1 MGDNVEALAQGWLEA
16 KRAETQANEL
26 RLKIEVQICAA
37 LEVRDEG
44 AITHKLEGFKVT
56 LTQPITRE
64 VDEAAWAAVAHKVP
78 ADLAPVKTKI
88 EADAAGC
95 KYLAENEPAIWKRI
109 AAAFETKPGKVG
121 FKVEAV

>member
-1 MGDNVEALAQGWLEA
+1 MGDNVEALAQGWLDA

-26 RLKIEVQICAA
+26 RLKIEAQICAA

-56 LTQPITRE
+56 LTQPITRK
-64 VDEAAWAAVAHKVP
+64 VDETAWAAVAHKVP

-88 EADAAGC
+88 EADVLRGLI
-95 KYLAENEPAIWKRI
+95 KEFRI
-109 AAAFETKPGKVG
+109 HQDPQGG
-121 FKVEAV
+121 